1 MQQYKYKI
9 QPLVEKGFDFNT
21 IYPEKQEA
29 VKEMSGYSFSIPEI
43 VDFIKSQTNNF
54 QQDNL
59 VAFDLDDAIYKLYVK
74 STGGAK
80 EAAAPTPAEAPA
92 APQGGDKADLE
103 NRLKILKKMFAK
115 KPNDEDLKARV
126 RTMEKRISKMAD
138 GGAVPY
144 AKGGIFG
151 DSQYN
156 TGRSWHLDR
165 YYHNTKE
172 DWEKPMR
179 KRKLK
184 YFLGGGVGDI
194 PVSEEKYSD
203 MRDAVPPIYITTID
217 GHGVKNGFALGE
229 AYSHAITP
237 DGHKALYT
245 AYYTFGDKYYQVAD
259 LVYFV
264 GSGQA
269 KTMENVADVEY
280 AKGGGVSAKPEYE
293 WVVTFTNGFRNEDID
308 RIVIAKNEDEAISKA
323 LENKL
328 TKYGDQ
334 DYTIDSVR
342 RLRYAK
348 YSELNQYAKGGGVQD
363 LTELNKEIISEKGFG
378 IGDSIVYSI
387 GEKGNILSPYREI
400 TGEKIISFKEKGK
413 SKDLYVV
420 TDKGKTVDYYA
431 IINQYARG
439 GGVEYAKG
447 GGIGET
453 YEMTDD
459 TYVNVLLSRGFIEKR
474 GSYGY
479 RYFEHQPS
487 GIFITY
493 TPNGKEKRI
502 VISKDKSGE
511 ITIYEGNSISQV
523 LKVFDA
529 NKLPEIKEGI
539 QTNTSSYAKGGGIST
554 KTNYLSHRDIDH
566 IETKSGKVIKGKDVV
581 DGAYVKKRVKF
592 ADGGDVEM
600 GDEPKVVRQ
609 IFEDTEELE
618 YAGGGGVEKV
628 YEVTQFDVNK
638 YYDYILTESE
648 AIAKFGKERFE
659 KSINANAFHTN
670 LVSREVPAYYLKYR
684 NDDKYA
690 GGGLFGGR
698 PKSALMKD
706 RAYKSDESWE
716 KAYKRKK
723 KPSNPR
729 YKKKS

>member
-80 EAAAPTPAEAPA
+80 EAAAPTPPEAPA

-138 GGAVPY
+138 GGAVTY

-217 GHGVKNGFALGE
+217 GHGVMNGFAVGE

-280 AKGGGVSAKPEYE
+280 AKGGGISA
-293 WVVTFTNGFRNEDID
+293 
-308 RIVIAKNEDEAISKA
+308 
-323 LENKL
+323 
-328 TKYGDQ
+328 
-334 DYTIDSVR
+334 
-342 RLRYAK
+342 
-348 YSELNQYAKGGGVQD
+348 
-363 LTELNKEIISEKGFG
+363 
-378 IGDSIVYSI
+378 
-387 GEKGNILSPYREI
+387 
-400 TGEKIISFKEKGK
+400 
-413 SKDLYVV
+413 
-420 TDKGKTVDYYA
+420 
-431 IINQYARG
+431 
-439 GGVEYAKG
+439 
-447 GGIGET
+447 
-453 YEMTDD
+453 
-459 TYVNVLLSRGFIEKR
+459 
-474 GSYGY
+474 
-479 RYFEHQPS
+479 
-487 GIFITY
+487 
-493 TPNGKEKRI
+493 
-502 VISKDKSGE
+502 
-511 ITIYEGNSISQV
+511 
-523 LKVFDA
+523 
-529 NKLPEIKEGI
+529 
-539 QTNTSSYAKGGGIST
+539 
-554 KTNYLSHRDIDH
+554 KTNYLSHRNIDH

-618 YAGGGGVEKV
+618 YAGGGGVEASPVK
-628 YEVTQFDVNK
+628 YGELEV
-638 YYDYILTESE
+638 
-648 AIAKFGKERFE
+648 GKEYYQVTRPDLGIE
-659 KSINANAFHTN
+659 KITITKKENGTYSYYGDKYKEEEYVTKYQGRHTDN
-670 LVSREVPAYYLKYR
+670 EELYGIYQDK
-684 NDDKYA
+684 DDAKAKAVMLLHEKMSKYA
-690 GGGLFGGR
+690 GGGLFEAR

-706 RAYKSDESWE
+706 RAYKSDETWE

>member
-80 EAAAPTPAEAPA
+80 EAAAPTPPEAPA

-126 RTMEKRISKMAD
+126 RTMEKRIRKMAD

-217 GHGVKNGFALGE
+217 GHGVMNGFAVGE

-269 KTMENVADVEY
+269 KTMENVAD
-280 AKGGGVSAKPEYE
+280 
-293 WVVTFTNGFRNEDID
+293 
-308 RIVIAKNEDEAISKA
+308 
-323 LENKL
+323 
-328 TKYGDQ
+328 
-334 DYTIDSVR
+334 
-342 RLRYAK
+342 
-348 YSELNQYAKGGGVQD
+348 
-363 LTELNKEIISEKGFG
+363 
-378 IGDSIVYSI
+378 
-387 GEKGNILSPYREI
+387 
-400 TGEKIISFKEKGK
+400 
-413 SKDLYVV
+413 
-420 TDKGKTVDYYA
+420 
-431 IINQYARG
+431 
-439 GGVEYAKG
+439 VEYAKG

-539 QTNTSSYAKGGGIST
+539 QTNTSSYAKGGNVEDYKTAIYNEVSAIKSEYNYTGDDIYYYGIERLSDNEDGRLKKVWIDKLIKTDANIKKAWDMFSKEYFVEDNGMEYLIAEHFVDEYARGGGISAR
-554 KTNYLSHRDIDH
+554 TNYLSHRNIDH

-698 PKSALMKD
+698 LKSALMKD